1 MLIWSAFLIGMA
13 GSLHCV
19 GMCGPIAMALPQQ
32 GAYRWAM
39 VGKLLLYHLGR
50 ITTYAGLGMLIG
62 FLGQGLVLA
71 GLQMYVSVLLGV
83 LLLVVA
89 LLSINVET
97 MIHRWAPVRQFQQ
110 WVRRSMGQLLNARS
124 NSALLGLGM
133 LNGLL
138 PCGLVYMAVVGA
150 VATGNVFQ
158 GAAYMALFG
167 AGTIPLMLL
176 TSVAGQF
183 IDVRW
188 RNQLRRLT
196 PIFLIAFALLFISRG
211 LQFELPTDIRFW
223 EAAQDVPMC
232 H

>member
-1 MLIWSAFLIGMA
+1 MLIWSAFLIGLA

-19 GMCGPIAMALPQQ
+19 GMCGPIAMALPHQ

-62 FLGQGLVLA
+62 FLGQGLVMA
-71 GLQMYVSVLLGV
+71 GVQMYVSVVLGG
-83 LLLVVA
+83 LLLLVA

-97 MIHRWAPVRQFQQ
+97 IVHRWAPVRTFQQ
-110 WVRRSMGQLLNARS
+110 WVRRHMSRLLNARGS
-124 NSALLGLGM
+124 SALVGIGM

-150 VATGNVFQ
+150 VATGSVVQ

-188 RNQLRRLT
+188 RNRLRRLT
-196 PIFLIAFALLFISRG
+196 PILLVVFAILFISRG
-211 LQFELPTDIRFW
+211 LQFELPTDVRFW
-223 EAAQDVPMC
+223 ESAQDIPMC

>member
-1 MLIWSAFLIGMA
+1 MLIWSAFLIGLA

-32 GAYRWAM
+32 GAYRWTM

-50 ITTYAGLGMLIG
+50 ITTYAGLGMVIG

-83 LLLVVA
+83 LLLIVA
-89 LLSINVET
+89 ILSINVET
-97 MIHRWAPVRQFQQ
+97 VLHRWAPVRQFQRR
-110 WVRRSMGQLLNARS
+110 VRRGMGKLLNARS
-124 NSALLGLGM
+124 SSALVGLGM

-138 PCGLVYMAVVGA
+138 PCGLVYMAIVGA

-167 AGTIPLMLL
+167 AGTIPLMLA

-188 RNQLRRLT
+188 RNRLRRLT
-196 PIFLIAFALLFISRG
+196 PVFLIAFALLFITRG
-211 LQFELPTDIRFW
+211 LQFDLPTDVRFW
-223 EAAQDVPMC
+223 ESAQDIPMC